1 MGNGVS
7 GKVSGNL
14 KAIYLDVDG
23 RKHKVIGKF
32 KLSFCRFLLFFL
44 FSLSVL
50 HSTSIQ
56 QIQF

>member
-7 GKVSGNL
+7 GKASGNL
-14 KAIYLDVDG
+14 KTIYLDVDG

-32 KLSFCRFLLFFL
+32 QLSLGRFLSLCL

-50 HSTSIQ
+50 HSTPIQ
-56 QIQF
+56 